1 MRSSEAVGWLIDY
14 TGSLEDTLAMAWT
27 LASDGEAGLPRRDVE
42 GAGLSSVPTDAPG
55 LPAADGDVGRA
66 ARKAMVD
73 CIQGACGA
81 TLSEAL
87 ELQARHSGSFMTSKA
102 CKKGEIGAQY
112 TKTMVVS
119 DGRKAGRY
127 VDLGLK
133 GKGAI
138 VTGGGLGIGAGI
150 AKVLAREGCNVAIV
164 DLREDDEVQDVLAEV
179 EGQGVQGL
187 AIQADVSV
195 HADADAVVSRVV
207 EEFGRLDIMVC
218 NAGITRDGVIW
229 KMTEKQWDQVM
240 GVNLKGYFNYNQ
252 AAARHFKEMKYG
264 KIVNISS
271 INGMRGKFAQ
281 ANYAASKGGVIAL
294 SKSLAKELGRF
305 NVNVN
310 VVAPG
315 MVLTEMM
322 ESPGRRVQSR
332 RHGRDCPGAL
342 CHTP

>member
-1 MRSSEAVGWLIDY
+1 
-14 TGSLEDTLAMAWT
+14 
-27 LASDGEAGLPRRDVE
+27 
-42 GAGLSSVPTDAPG
+42 
-55 LPAADGDVGRA
+55 
-66 ARKAMVD
+66 
-73 CIQGACGA
+73 
-81 TLSEAL
+81 
-87 ELQARHSGSFMTSKA
+87 
-102 CKKGEIGAQY
+102 
-112 TKTMVVS
+112 
-119 DGRKAGRY
+119 

-195 HADADAVVSRVV
+195 YSEAEGVVSRVV

-240 GVNLKGYFNYNQ
+240 DVNLKGYFNYNQ

-322 ESPGRRVQSR
+322 ESLAAEFKAGAMAETVLGRFATPHDCANLVAFLCSDSSR
-332 RHGRDCPGAL
+332 HITGEVIKIDGGQYI
-342 CHTP
+342 